1 MFSPQLLTRRVDAAA
16 CAVLAWRPANS
27 LHPLTELRSVT
38 VTPNPRVAFQGVHGA
53 YSEQALRQHF
63 GDSAEVVPCTDLNAL
78 FNAFHAERVDY
89 AMLPVENA
97 LAGAVS
103 MAYELLMDSDLRIQA
118 EVYLHVHHML
128 MAAPGTPLSALISV
142 RSHPQALAQCDK
154 FIRRHKL
161 EPTPWWDTAG
171 SARDLA
177 ADAAPHTAAIASR
190 LAAEL
195 YGLEILGHEIEDVPF
210 NFTRFFVLG
219 QGDPQPAEY
228 NKTSIVFATR
238 NRPAALYDC
247 LGEFAQRGLNLTKIE
262 SRPRRN
268 RPWEPV
274 FFLDFEGHWQEQA
287 SQEVLARLL
296 QHASFVK
303 MLGSYPAVRSQS
315 VGI

>member
-1 MFSPQLLTRRVDAAA
+1 MTQ
-16 CAVLAWRPANS
+16 
-27 LHPLTELRSVT
+27 
-38 VTPNPRVAFQGVHGA
+38 NPRVAFQGIHGA

-63 GDSAEVVPCTDLNAL
+63 GDAVEVVPCQDLNAL
-78 FNAFHAERVDY
+78 FEAIQSQGVDY
-89 AMLPVENA
+89 AILPVENA

-118 EVYLHVHHML
+118 EVFVHVHHML
-128 MAAPGTPLSALISV
+128 VAQPGTTMADLKHV
-142 RSHPQALAQCDK
+142 RSHPQALAQCGQ
-154 FIRRHKL
+154 FLRRNKL
-161 EPTPWWDTAG
+161 EPVPWYDTAG
-171 SARDLA
+171 SARDLSTTP
-177 ADAAPHTAAIASR
+177 APYTAAISSR

-195 YGLEILGHEIEDVPF
+195 YGLDILSSEIEDVPF

-219 QGDPQPAEY
+219 HGDPERGEY
-228 NKTSIVFATR
+228 SKTSIVFATR

-274 FFLDFEGHWQEQA
+274 FFLDFEGHWQDSA
-287 SQEVLARLL
+287 CQEALARLL

-315 VGI
+315 IGI

>member
-1 MFSPQLLTRRVDAAA
+1 M
-16 CAVLAWRPANS
+16 
-27 LHPLTELRSVT
+27 
-38 VTPNPRVAFQGVHGA
+38 TPKPRVAFQGVHGA

-63 GDSAEVVPCTDLNAL
+63 GDAAEVVPCVDLNAL
-78 FNAFHAERVDY
+78 FGAFTAQHVDF
-89 AMLPVENA
+89 AILPVENA

-103 MAYELLMDSDLRIQA
+103 MAYELLMDSDVRIQA
-118 EVYLHVHHML
+118 EVYVHVHHML
-128 MAAPGTPLSALISV
+128 MAAPGVGLADIKQV
-142 RSHPQALAQCDK
+142 RSHPQALAQCDNYL
-154 FIRRHKL
+154 RRHKL
-161 EPTPWWDTAG
+161 QPTPWYDTAG

-177 ADAAPHTAAIASR
+177 AESAPHTAAIASQ

-195 YGLEILGHEIEDVPF
+195 YGLDILGSEIEDVPF

-219 QGDPQPAEY
+219 QGDPQPGEY

-274 FFLDFEGHWQEQA
+274 FFLDFEGHWQEA
-287 SQEVLARLL
+287 ACQEALARLL

>member
-1 MFSPQLLTRRVDAAA
+1 M
-16 CAVLAWRPANS
+16 
-27 LHPLTELRSVT
+27 
-38 VTPNPRVAFQGVHGA
+38 TPPVRVAFQGVDGA

-63 GDSAEVVPCTDLNAL
+63 GSAVEVVPCVDLNAL
-78 FNAFHAERVDY
+78 FGAFQREHVDY
-89 AMLPVENA
+89 LMLPVENA

-118 EVYLHVHHML
+118 EVFLHVHHML
-128 MAAPGTPLSALISV
+128 VAPSGVSLADVKQV
-142 RSHPQALAQCDK
+142 RSHPQALAQCDQYL
-154 FIRRHKL
+154 RRHKL
-161 EPTPWWDTAG
+161 EPVPWWDTAG

-177 ADAAPHTAAIASR
+177 KDMAPQTAAISSQ

-195 YGLEILGHEIEDVPF
+195 YGLEVLGSEIEDVPF

-219 QGDPQPAEY
+219 QGDPQPGEY

-238 NRPAALYDC
+238 NRPSALYDC
-247 LGEFAQRGLNLTKIE
+247 LGEFAQHGLNLTKIE

-274 FFLDFEGHWQEQA
+274 FFLDFEGHWQERA
-287 SQEVLARLL
+287 VQEALAKLL

-315 VGI
+315 IGI

>member
-1 MFSPQLLTRRVDAAA
+1 VI
-16 CAVLAWRPANS
+16 V
-27 LHPLTELRSVT
+27 TEIK
-38 VTPNPRVAFQGVHGA
+38 RVAFQGVHGA

-63 GDSAEVVPCTDLNAL
+63 GDSAEPVPCPDLNAL
-78 FNAFHAERVDY
+78 FDAIQSSRVDF

-118 EVYLHVHHML
+118 EEFLHVHH
-128 MAAPGTPLSALISV
+128 TLSAPKGTTLADLKFV

-154 FIRRHKL
+154 YIRRLHL
-161 EPTPWWDTAG
+161 EPVPWYDTAG
-171 SARDLA
+171 SAYDLA
-177 ADAAPHTAAIASR
+177 KEPALHTAAISSR
-190 LAAEL
+190 LAADL
-195 YGLEILGHEIEDVPF
+195 YGLDVLGTEIEDVPF

-219 QGDPQPAEY
+219 HGDPEAGEY

-247 LGEFAQRGLNLTKIE
+247 LGEFATRGLNLTKIE

-274 FFLDFEGHWQEQA
+274 FFVDFEAHWQEPA
-287 SQEVLARLL
+287 CQEALARLL